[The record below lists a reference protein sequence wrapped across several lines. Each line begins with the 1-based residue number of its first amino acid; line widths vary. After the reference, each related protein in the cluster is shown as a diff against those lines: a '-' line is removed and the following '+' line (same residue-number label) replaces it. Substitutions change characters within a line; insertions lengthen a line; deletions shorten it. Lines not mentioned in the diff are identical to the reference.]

1 MEGTYPYVPIGD
13 NVRISVAIFSYLDRF
28 TFGIT
33 ADYDAV
39 PDLDILA
46 DGIGRGV
53 AELADHAVGL
63 RKGRAAGQRKGR
75 AADNRKSNSSNSS
88 NSKSRWSGHSSA
100 IPGWRRP

>member
-53 AELADHAVGL
+53 AELADHAVGPGRPAQVRAAGL

-88 NSKSRWSGHSSA
+88 NSKSR
-100 IPGWRRP
+100 